1 MDQCRNRAE
10 FSATIFWP
18 QLFVPN
24 FLGHLAGV
32 LVPWEELTTRFC
44 AKLFWGFLAS
54 IIWPQPAAEALDLN
68 RQRGRC
74 QSEMQSSFA
83 GKVLMESESFAGVE
97 AAAF

>member
-1 MDQCRNRAE
+1 MDQYRNRAE
-10 FSATIFWP
+10 FCATIFWP

-24 FLGHLAGV
+24 FLGA

-83 GKVLMESESFAGVE
+83 GKVLMESESFAGVD